1 VRWPLQLARFG
12 RGGSRGQSPIWRQGS
27 PHKAEW
33 ASLPSM
39 SLRIAAP
46 PLTAAFSAF
55 AEGLATARGDQL
67 LHANEHLRVVQLPA
81 PILQPSHM
89 LAELAGEWAEGV
101 TGRQAPMPTPRRV
114 AKARLASTVSAAAVQ
129 EVFST
134 ATVAG
139 EVLAGAPGPLTIATV
154 GSWSEVPFH
163 PRPPTG
169 DPEARPAGDVVP
181 GREMVRPGPISR
193 ASRPRRLGLGP
204 PLQRRPETR
213 TAERTEVASTSP
225 LGPGTDSAEPTRSH
239 REWSVAGH
247 VRPTASINPGITTAV
262 GESGGTAADVA
273 LEPTP
278 QPLPIQR
285 EHMRPR
291 STGVD
296 QRLRADEGARV
307 PARSLSAPA
316 VRPASEPAP
325 GQQTGRPALENRS
338 DVETEADTQA
348 VPVAIRAPIE
358 HRLGFD
364 LSSVRVHRG
373 SESSALSR
381 SLQASAFTIGDDIH
395 LPSSQ
400 GPLEAHPAR
409 ALLGHELAHVA
420 QQRRLG
426 GHMPAESSP
435 AGQQLEDAARE
446 AEAWPQLIEAPRSSL
461 PDGETPMARSAT
473 RTAGLAIA
481 TGQGR
486 SAPDGSLIFQPP
498 PPMSASA
505 PSPPVAVSSIQR
517 APLSA
522 PSLKT
527 SGSITESDLENLA
540 GKLYGRIRSRLRSE
554 LLVDR
559 ERAGLV
565 TDVR

>member
-27 PHKAEW
+27 PRKAEW
-33 ASLPSM
+33 ASLPPM
-39 SLRIAAP
+39 SLRTTAP
-46 PLTAAFSAF
+46 PLTAAFSTF
-55 AEGLATARGDQL
+55 AGGLATAREDQV
-67 LHANEHLRVVQLPA
+67 LHTTEHFRILPLPA
-81 PILQPSHM
+81 PILQPSQM
-89 LAELAGEWAEGV
+89 LAEWAGEWAEGV
-101 TGRQAPMPTPRRV
+101 TGRPAPMPTRRQV
-114 AKARLASTVSAAAVQ
+114 AKARLASTVSAAGVQ
-129 EVFST
+129 EVFPT
-134 ATVAG
+134 ATVTG

-169 DPEARPAGDVVP
+169 DPDAIPARDVVP
-181 GREMVRPGPISR
+181 GRETVRPGPIST

-213 TAERTEVASTSP
+213 AAERTDVASTSP
-225 LGPGTDSAEPTRSH
+225 VGRGTHSAELAPSH
-239 REWSVAGH
+239 RQWSAAGH
-247 VRPTASINPGITTAV
+247 VRPRASINPEITMAV
-262 GESGGTAADVA
+262 AESGGTAADVA

-307 PARSLSAPA
+307 PAWSLSAPA

-325 GQQTGRPALENRS
+325 GQQTGRPPLENRS

-358 HRLGFD
+358 HRLGLD

-409 ALLGHELAHVA
+409 AVLGHELAHVA

-446 AEAWPQLIEAPRSSL
+446 AEAWPQLIEAPPSSL

-473 RTAGLAIA
+473 RTAALAIA
-481 TGQGR
+481 TGRGR
-486 SAPDGSLIFQPP
+486 SAPDGSLIFQHPP
-498 PPMSASA
+498 PISASA
-505 PSPPVAVSSIQR
+505 PSLPVAESSIQR
-517 APLSA
+517 APLSG

-527 SGSITESDLENLA
+527 SGSMTETELENLA

-565 TDVR
+565 TDVG